1 MHEITSKH
9 FLVAPKERREE
20 VFEMKGKLK
29 QYDQIKQQTMFV
41 NKRARQLSGGWKLGI
56 TGVDTI
62 ENPASEIYKN

>member
-1 MHEITSKH
+1 
-9 FLVAPKERREE
+9 
-20 VFEMKGKLK
+20 
-29 QYDQIKQQTMFV
+29 MFV